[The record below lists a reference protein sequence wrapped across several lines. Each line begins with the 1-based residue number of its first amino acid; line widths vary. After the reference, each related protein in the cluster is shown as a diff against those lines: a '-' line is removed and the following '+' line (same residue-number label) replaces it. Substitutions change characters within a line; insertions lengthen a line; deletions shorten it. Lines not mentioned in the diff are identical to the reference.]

1 MGTMRSR
8 LKSGNALARVR
19 QALSKSHRMYRL
31 PPRENPIGVP
41 RDVMKRL
48 AQARLP
54 CDVIV
59 YDNKLQELLGGG

>member
-19 QALSKSHRMYRL
+19 QALAKSHKMYRL

-41 RDVMKRL
+41 RAIMQKL
-48 AQARLP
+48 SAARLP
-54 CDVIV
+54 CDVMV